1 MKYNLL
7 LIVLFCL
14 VTVTVNAQEIRVS
27 GKVSEDGGEGLPGVN
42 VLIKGT
48 SQGTVTDIEG
58 NYTIGVDAGAILI
71 FSFVGYIT
79 EEVSVGSRSNI
90 NLSMMPDIQQLSEV
104 IVVGYGTQRKVDV
117 TGSIASLGAKDL
129 ESKPLPSFE
138 AALAG
143 KAAGVQ
149 VIQGSGIAGSAI
161 SIRVRGS
168 SSISGS
174 PEPLYVLDGVPITSG
189 DFSRSGGKQIASN
202 TNALTSLN
210 PNDIADIQVLKDA
223 AAAAIYGSRASN
235 GVVLITTK
243 RGKTGKGKID
253 VGYFAGFNE
262 ETVRMD
268 LLNASE
274 WVQLY
279 QEAWEN
285 DGNVGAAPLPG
296 GISREQALANDTDWQ
311 DETLRKGFVQNFN
324 VSYTKGTDKW
334 SLYSNG
340 TFKEDNSFLDGNTF
354 KQLSGRVNFD
364 YNVNE
369 DLKLTV
375 GLNQVYNVNDR
386 VPVGFAGGLGRAQ
399 GAALPI
405 FPINNSDGSL
415 WDEVPFTNPLIDLEN
430 KYRTVEHRTFANF
443 SATYD
448 LGKFVP
454 GLSFRTDF
462 GVDYMDQNE
471 DQFRPARGTG
481 LANGDSRDVFVLN
494 YTTNNVLTYN
504 KIFNDDHNFTF
515 LLGQSYN
522 YSKAES
528 KGFFVNDLD
537 GKIDGRESSEFDQG
551 VSPFAATL
559 DEFSF
564 LSYFSRVNYQYKDKY
579 LFAATMRA
587 DASSRFG
594 ENNLWGYFPSASAGW
609 IISEEDFLNDSDV
622 LSFLK
627 LRAAWGVTGNA
638 ELNDNYAEFGRFIT
652 NANYNDN
659 NELVFGIAP
668 DRLDNPDL
676 QWEETTTYDIGLEF
690 GLLNDRIYGT
700 LGYYIKN
707 ADNLFFDANVQ
718 SSTGFQ
724 TVLQNALEVEVKGFE
739 FSLTSRNLVG
749 DFKWT
754 TDLNFTTIDNTVK
767 DLAGLPPQAFDSRD
781 GGEIRLFEGQ
791 DFATFYLQRYVG
803 PDPEN
808 GRAIYLDADGNQTYE
823 WDQVNSAVEAG
834 SPFPDFYGGFTNTF
848 EYKNFDLSVL
858 FNFSVGFQ
866 VYNGEGPQNLAQI
879 GSFNQRRE
887 ILDRWTPENRDG
899 RYPALSLNTPF
910 QNSDLYLQDGDFLR
924 LRNVQLGYNLPSSF
938 LEKYK
943 LSRARVF
950 IQGTNL
956 LLFTEYDNGDPE
968 VVRDNQNPLDRSLRA
983 SATFYTPPQ
992 ARTITAGINVS
1003 F

>member
-7 LIVLFCL
+7 FIVLFCL
-14 VTVTVNAQEIRVS
+14 TAVSMQAQEIRVS
-27 GKVSEDGGEGLPGVN
+27 GKVSEAGEGLPGVN

-58 NYTIGVDAGAILI
+58 NYTISAGSNATLV
-71 FSFVGYIT
+71 FSFVGYTT
-79 EEVSVGSRSNI
+79 EEVLVGSQSTI
-90 NLSMMPDIQQLSEV
+90 NVEMTTDVQQLSEV

-117 TGSIASLGAKDL
+117 TGSISSIGAKEL

-138 AALAG
+138 SALTG

-161 SIRVRGS
+161 SVRVRGS
-168 SSISGS
+168 TSISGS

-202 TNALTSLN
+202 TNALASLN

-223 AAAAIYGSRASN
+223 AAAAIYGSRAAN

-243 RGKTGKGKID
+243 RGTSGKGKFD
-253 VGYFAGFNE
+253 VGYFAGYNE
-262 ETVRMD
+262 ETVRQD
-268 LLNASE
+268 LLNAAE
-274 WVQLY
+274 YVQLY

-285 DGNVGAAPLPG
+285 DGNVGEAPLPG
-296 GISREQALANDTDWQ
+296 GFTREEALANDTDWQ
-311 DETLRKGFVQNFN
+311 DETLRKGFIHNFN
-324 VSYTKGTDKW
+324 VSYSKGTEKW
-334 SLYSNG
+334 SLYTNG
-340 TFKEDNSFLDGNTF
+340 TFKEDNSFLEGNTF
-354 KQLSGRVNFD
+354 KLLSGRANFD
-364 YNVNE
+364 YNVTN
-369 DLKLTV
+369 DLKVTV
-375 GLNQVYNVNDR
+375 GLNQVYTVNDR

-405 FPINNSDGSL
+405 FPTNNSDGTL
-415 WDEVPFTNPLIDLEN
+415 WNDVAFTNPLIDLEN
-430 KYRTVEHRTFANF
+430 KYRTIEHRTFANV
-443 SATYD
+443 SVSYD
-448 LGKFVP
+448 LSQFVP
-454 GLSFRTDF
+454 GLSFKTDF
-462 GVDYMDQNE
+462 GLDYLDQNE
-471 DQFRPARGTG
+471 DQFRPGQGTA
-481 LANGDSRDVFVLN
+481 LANGDSRNVYVTN
-494 YTTNNVLTYN
+494 YTTNNALTYN
-504 KIFNDDHNFTF
+504 RTFNTDHDFTF

-528 KGFFVNDLD
+528 TGFNVNNLD
-537 GKIDGRESSEFDQG
+537 GKIDGREPDDFEDG
-551 VSPFAATL
+551 VFVFNNTL

-564 LSYFSRVNYQYKDKY
+564 LSYFARVNYKLKDKY

-609 IISEEDFLNDSDV
+609 IVSEESFLQGNDI

-638 ELNDNYAEFGRFIT
+638 ELNDNYAEFGSYIT

-659 NELVFGIAP
+659 NVLINGIAP
-668 DRLDNPDL
+668 NRLDNPDL
-676 QWEETTTYDIGLEF
+676 QWEETTTIDFGLEY
-690 GLLNDRIYGT
+690 GLLGDRIYGS

-707 ADNLFFDANVQ
+707 ADNLVFAANVP
-718 SSTGFQ
+718 SSSGFQ

-739 FSLTSRNLVG
+739 ASLTSRNLVG

-754 TDLNFTTIDNTVK
+754 TDLNFTTINNTVK
-767 DLAGLPPQAFDSRD
+767 DLAGLPPQAFDTRD
-781 GGEIRLFEGQ
+781 GGEIRLFEGE
-791 DFATFYLQRYVG
+791 DFATFFLQRYVG

-823 WDQVNSAVEAG
+823 WDQVNSAVRSG
-834 SPFPDFYGGFTNTF
+834 SPFPDFFGGFTNTF

-866 VYNGEGPQNLAQI
+866 IYNGEAPQNLAQI

-887 ILDRWTPENRDG
+887 ILDRWTPNNRDG

-924 LRNVQLGYNLPSSF
+924 LKNMQLGYNLPSSF

-943 LSRARVF
+943 LSRARIFV
-950 IQGTNL
+950 QGTNL
-956 LLFTEYDNGDPE
+956 LLFTEYDQGDPE